1 MKYVDIKKT
10 LLEDKEF
17 MENIFKYT
25 QKRRREEF
33 DKMRMTEKYKT
44 SSVKKATND
53 EFLERVRKIATSS
66 LE

>member
-1 MKYVDIKKT
+1 MKYEDIKKS
-10 LLEDKEF
+10 LLEDREF